1 MILLALIAGVLAGCQ
16 MAPVDEAAYADAIN
30 SDPRVWPPYDPGQAF
45 PPQIMD
51 GESRSGSRSS
61 SRDGGGRDG
70 GGRDGGGRGGG
81 RR

>member
-1 MILLALIAGVLAGCQ
+1 MRNIILLALIAGFLAGCQ

-30 SDPRVWPPYDPGQAF
+30 ADPRVWPPYVPGQAI

-51 GESRSGSRSS
+51 G
-61 SRDGGGRDG
+61 
-70 GGRDGGGRGGG
+70 G